1 MEIVDVHPRVAV
13 CRGLL
18 FGCDPPWTCLH
29 LPPSRL
35 EVGHPIL
42 GGPFTGPRGKV
53 SHPAPPLLACRSFLQ
68 ELVGGPHAWY
78 SLLRLDLPADL
89 LLPFL
94 TRERPLLWCS
104 LSAGTSGCLRRWSPP
119 VIGASGTPTRG
130 YGARVARCLA
140 RTPWFVRVG
149 RGLVPCP
156 SAQNGC
162 WVGAGGVVSR

>member
-1 MEIVDVHPRVAV
+1 MFTLGWPSVGAYCLAV
-13 CRGLL
+13 IPRGLACTFRF
-18 FGCDPPWTCLH
+18 FG
-29 LPPSRL
+29 SRSVIL
-35 EVGHPIL
+35 SWEVLSRGL
-42 GGPFTGPRGKV
+42 GGKV
-53 SHPAPPLLACRSFLQ
+53 SLPAPPLLACRSFLQ